1 MSRTATIN
9 RTTRETDIALTLDLD
24 GSGEVTVTTGIGFL
38 DHLLTALATH
48 ARFDLNLRCTGD
60 LEVDDH
66 HTAEDC
72 AIALGQAI
80 DEALG
85 DRRGIVRFG
94 TGFAPLDEAL
104 ARVVIDLVKR
114 PFAAVD
120 LPLNYDRIGG
130 LACENIP
137 HVLQS
142 MAIAAQVCL
151 HADLLRGENDHHKA
165 EAMFKATA
173 LALRDAVSRSGGDVV
188 PSTKGVM

>member
-1 MSRTATIN
+1 MTRAAHIT
-9 RTTRETDIALTLDLD
+9 RRTRETEIVLALRLD
-24 GSGEVTVTTGIGFL
+24 GTAQVNISTGIGFL

-48 ARFDLNLRCTGD
+48 AGFDLELQCTGD

-72 AIALGQAI
+72 AIALGQAL

-85 DRRGIVRFG
+85 DRHGIVRFG
-94 TGFAPLDEAL
+94 TAYAPLDEAL
-104 ARVVIDLVKR
+104 SRAVVDLVKR
-114 PFAAVD
+114 PYAHID
-120 LPLNYDRIGG
+120 LPLNYDRIGE

-142 MAIAAQVCL
+142 LANAGSFCL
-151 HADLLRGENDHHKA
+151 HADLIRGSNDHHKA
-165 EAMFKATA
+165 ESMFKAVA
-173 LALRDAVSRSGGDVV
+173 LSLRQAVQRTGRADA